1 MAVIFQTK
9 FSNPFSCMKVLYTVI
24 QILPK
29 CVPKGEINNTYALFQ
44 IMAWFTAA
52 YMHHTLSMS

>member
-1 MAVIFQTK
+1 
-9 FSNPFSCMKVLYTVI
+9 MKVLYTVI